1 VRLRALQEILTTLNR
16 YRKDLINS
24 ENDLSPLRTP
34 GEGIHG
40 LVDDLNK
47 RHAELV
53 SALEELETSGNQALG
68 TRVVRLADSKRV
80 AEQRIA
86 EVYRH
91 FAQLESLR
99 NDIAAA
105 FADLNSAFKKFV

>member
-53 SALEELETSGNQALG
+53 
-68 TRVVRLADSKRV
+68 
-80 AEQRIA
+80 
-86 EVYRH
+86 
-91 FAQLESLR
+91 
-99 NDIAAA
+99 
-105 FADLNSAFKKFV
+105 